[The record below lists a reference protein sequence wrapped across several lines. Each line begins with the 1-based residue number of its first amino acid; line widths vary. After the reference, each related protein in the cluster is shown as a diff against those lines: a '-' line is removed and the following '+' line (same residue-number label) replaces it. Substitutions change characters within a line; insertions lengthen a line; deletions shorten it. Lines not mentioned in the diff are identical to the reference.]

1 MSLYFIL
8 NFNIGQISVR
18 VLFIVEICDS
28 YQGRIVVFDGGLL
41 FRSVIVIVIINIQ
54 RNLNFFVFS
63 LVNYE

>member
-1 MSLYFIL
+1 MSLYFIF

-18 VLFIVEICDS
+18 VLFIVEIRDS

>member
-1 MSLYFIL
+1 MSLYFIF

-18 VLFIVEICDS
+18 VLFIVEIRDS

-41 FRSVIVIVIINIQ
+41 FCSVIVIVIINIQ

>member
-1 MSLYFIL
+1 MFLYFIL
-8 NFNIGQISVR
+8 NLNIGQISVR
-18 VLFIVEICDS
+18 VLLIVEIRDS

>member
-1 MSLYFIL
+1 MFLYFIL

-18 VLFIVEICDS
+18 VLFIVEIRDS

>member
-18 VLFIVEICDS
+18 VLLIVEICDS

>member
-18 VLFIVEICDS
+18 VLLIVEIRDS

>member
-18 VLFIVEICDS
+18 VLFIVEIRDS